1 MALCWRPDV
10 LAICGELK
18 NLVALWYP
26 YPCCRPHEWIITMHC
41 LAQQQ
46 LNRLGLIWSQYW
58 PCWCIFHLC
67 PPNGVTEV
75 AMS

>member
-1 MALCWRPDV
+1 M
-10 LAICGELK
+10 ICACAFLGPFLHPVNKQSQEL
-18 NLVALWYP
+18 VVT
-26 YPCCRPHEWIITMHC
+26 EWIITMHC